1 MEHKEIVL
9 RTNLKKHGYKLKQ
22 EDRGYFVKGIYTN
35 KTMSPLNEKS
45 QPVYMSLD
53 DVESWLNEK
62 ICEENYQEKL
72 WEEKL
77 DKYRSIVIY
86 PQYDEWCKNVVLEK
100 IKSFSSNNSQWIVKN
115 KHIVSNIFNPQSELY
130 DEFVEFNVE
139 NILDILSNLSL
150 YNILNMSLVEEIVID
165 FSGKYY
171 EKYLEL
177 NAEIIEKESDE
188 GTDILQDLINDGE
201 LTEIDLL
208 EKAYS
213 DISIDELKRLILGF
227 EE

>member
-1 MEHKEIVL
+1 
-9 RTNLKKHGYKLKQ
+9 
-22 EDRGYFVKGIYTN
+22 
-35 KTMSPLNEKS
+35 
-45 QPVYMSLD
+45 
-53 DVESWLNEK
+53 
-62 ICEENYQEKL
+62 
-72 WEEKL
+72 
-77 DKYRSIVIY
+77 
-86 PQYDEWCKNVVLEK
+86 
-100 IKSFSSNNSQWIVKN
+100 
-115 KHIVSNIFNPQSELY
+115 
-130 DEFVEFNVE
+130 
-139 NILDILSNLSL
+139 
-150 YNILNMSLVEEIVID
+150 MSLVEEIVID

-177 NAEIIEKESDE
+177 NAEILEKESDE